1 MATNGLFDLTGRV
14 ALVTGASSGLGARFA
29 GCLEAAGATVV
40 AAARRRE
47 KLDELAASAERIH
60 AHACDVGD
68 AGQVRAL
75 IDAIVQQHGQI
86 DIVVNNAGTADTA
99 NALKQD
105 DEEFGLVL
113 AINLVAPYLISK
125 YAAQAMVAAQ
135 RPGSIV
141 NIASILGQRG
151 SAIATQTGYAA
162 SKGGLESLTRSLAAQ
177 WARRGIRVNALAPG
191 WFATEMTAEMF
202 ASDQAT
208 EWVAQRTPLGRH
220 GAEGELDGALL
231 LLASDAGS
239 YITGQT
245 VIVDG
250 GWCAV

>member
-1 MATNGLFDLTGRV
+1 MSANELFDLSGRV

-29 GCLEAAGATVV
+29 RCLEAAGATVV

-47 KLDELAASAERIH
+47 KLDELAGSGERIH
-60 AHACDVGD
+60 SHACDLGD
-68 AGQVRAL
+68 PDQVRGL

-86 DIVVNNAGTADTA
+86 DVVVNNAGTADTA

-105 DEEFGLVL
+105 DDEFGRVL

-125 YAAQAMVAAQ
+125 YAAQAMVAAH

-202 ASDQAT
+202 ASRQAT